1 MESLTIQDVQA
12 ALDGLGT
19 GIRVQTFETSTAT
32 SAEAAASI
40 GTTLGSIVK
49 SLVFMADGQP
59 LVILASGDQRIDTR
73 KLAAMYNISRKK
85 VKVATTEECV
95 TIIGY
100 APGGVPPVGHRS
112 RVPILID
119 QTLGRYEM
127 VYAAAGA
134 PNAIFPIPYAKL
146 VEITGGQVADVVI
159 EAGSE
164 ETT

>member
-1 MESLTIQDVQA
+1 MEPFTSQDVQT
-12 ALDGLGT
+12 ALDTLGT
-19 GIRVQTFETSTAT
+19 GIRIQTFETSTAT

-40 GTTLGSIVK
+40 GTSLGSIVK
-49 SLVFMADGQP
+49 SLVFMVDGQP

-73 KLAAMYNISRKK
+73 KLAAMYAVSRKK

-95 TIIGY
+95 TIVGY

-112 RVPILID
+112 HVPIVID

-134 PNAIFPIPYAKL
+134 PNAIFPIPYPQL
-146 VEITGGQVADVVI
+146 VDITGGQVADVVV

-164 ETT
+164 ETP

>member
-1 MESLTIQDVQA
+1 MEPLTSQAVQA
-12 ALDGLGT
+12 ALDALGT
-19 GIRVQTFETSTAT
+19 GIQVQIFETSTAT

-49 SLVFMADGQP
+49 SLVFMIDGQP

-73 KLAAMYNISRKK
+73 KLAAMYTISRKK

-112 RVPILID
+112 RVPMLID

-164 ETT
+164 ETA

>member
-1 MESLTIQDVQA
+1 MEPLTSQAVQA
-12 ALDGLGT
+12 ALDALGT
-19 GIRVQTFETSTAT
+19 GIQVQIFETSTAT

-40 GTTLGSIVK
+40 GATLGSIVK
-49 SLVFMADGQP
+49 SLVFIVDGQP

-73 KLAAMYNISRKK
+73 KLAAMYTISRKK

-100 APGGVPPVGHRS
+100 APGGVPPVGHRN

-119 QTLGRYEM
+119 QTLGRYEL

-164 ETT
+164 ETA

>member
-1 MESLTIQDVQA
+1 MESLTSQDVQA
-12 ALDGLGT
+12 ALDALGT
-19 GIRVQTFETSTAT
+19 GIRIQTFETSTAT

-49 SLVFMADGQP
+49 SLVFIADTQP

-73 KLAAMYNISRKK
+73 KLAALYNIGRKK
-85 VKVATTEECV
+85 VKVATMEECV
-95 TIIGY
+95 TIVGY
-100 APGGVPPVGHRS
+100 APGGVPPVGHRN

-146 VEITGGQVADVVI
+146 VEITAGQVADVAI
-159 EAGSE
+159 DASE
-164 ETT
+164 SETT

>member
-1 MESLTIQDVQA
+1 MEPLTSQAVQA
-12 ALDGLGT
+12 ALDALGT
-19 GIRVQTFETSTAT
+19 GIQVQIFETSTAT

-49 SLVFMADGQP
+49 SLVFMVDGQP

-112 RVPILID
+112 RVPMLID